1 VISETDGSGNLK
13 REYVYANGKLVVRME
28 PSARYFYH
36 TDPSGT
42 PLAITDTAGS
52 VVWRADY
59 RPFGEEHL
67 ITGTKEN
74 DLRFVGKEKDQET
87 GLLYFGARYMEAM
100 IGRFLST
107 DPVGAVDPKT
117 GKVNTKTLLN
127 PQRLN
132 YYAYGLNNPYRYIDP
147 DGMWPTEFKQVHQA
161 SIERVLRHK
170 LSGGNI
176 NILNRQQVIMDNDR
190 AYSHPN
196 LHGLSMPGQ
205 DPSDAW
211 RIANS
216 FVRDSLEM
224 ARELEK
230 RGQHHEALRHL
241 GNAIHTMQDVTS
253 PAHQGYQ
260 TWNESVSS
268 REKWGTHT
276 SREFFDPGP
285 GSALDAATQRAW
297 NIFRSTGPIP
307 MEVLKKP

>member
-1 VISETDGSGNLK
+1 MIATVRLFGYIGLVILILHGSTLAA
-13 REYVYANGKLVVRME
+13 EVVF
-28 PSARYFYH
+28 FYH
-36 TDPSGT
+36 TDPAGT
-42 PLAITDTAGS
+42 PLAMTDSGGN
-52 VVWRADY
+52 VVWRGDY

-100 IGRFLST
+100 IGRFLAP
-107 DPVGAVDPKT
+107 DPVGPVDEKT
-117 GKVNTKTLLN
+117 GKINDKNLLN

-147 DGMWPTEFKQVHQA
+147 DGKWPAEVIKVHQA

-176 NILNRQQVIMDNDR
+176 NILNRQQVVMDNNR

-241 GNAIHTMQDVTS
+241 GNAIHTMQDCTS
-253 PAHQGYQ
+253 PVHRDFQV
-260 TWNESVSS
+260 WNENTGIWSKFSQ
-268 REKWGTHT
+268 HT
-276 SREFFDPGP
+276 SRELFDPGH
-285 GSALDAATQRAW
+285 GSPLDASVKKAW
-297 NIFRSTGPIP
+297 EIFKSNKPIP
-307 MEVLKKP
+307 REVLPRP